1 MQTNHPMFDEFAKLM
16 TTATGLAQ
24 TASEEA
30 RAVMRAQAERLVAEL
45 DLVRRS
51 DLEGI
56 EQRLAKL
63 EQQLAASAPAKAK
76 PTSDQTSPKTRARLR
91 RPAAQT

>member
-1 MQTNHPMFDEFAKLM
+1 MFDEFAKLM

-51 DLEGI
+51 DLDGI

-63 EQQLAASAPAKAK
+63 EHQLAASAPSKPKSKTSAK
-76 PTSDQTSPKTRARLR
+76 TGETSPQARGRLR